1 MWPLQAVVLC
11 PGWRLAGSP
20 LLLLAA
26 LSLSGCGT
34 PPAASPGSVPVQS
47 PSIAVGRGLDSER
60 AWLQSWFSGTPVVI
74 AQAANGGPLTVEVP
88 LEFCFEPGRST
99 IKPALAAVL
108 DKVAQSLR
116 RSGARLP
123 LIAAAG
129 DGPAAPALALE
140 RARKLRTNLVGHGVP
155 AAQLGSPEA
164 GTTATVQ
171 LRMAY

>member
-1 MWPLQAVVLC
+1 MWPLQAVQLC
-11 PGWRLAGSP
+11 PGSRIAGST

-34 PPAASPGSVPVQS
+34 APTASPGPVQS
-47 PSIAVGRGLDSER
+47 PAIPAGRGLDSER

-74 AQAANGGPLTVEVP
+74 AQVASGGPLTVEVP

-116 RSGARLP
+116 RSGAKLP

-140 RARKLRTNLVGHGVP
+140 RARKLRANLVGHGVP
-155 AAQLGSPEA
+155 AAQLGSAETSA
-164 GTTATVQ
+164 TAAVQ
-171 LRMAY
+171 LRMTY